1 MRPAIRSQVFAMTS
15 RSARPFSAETVRP
28 VYRHLAASCRYS
40 SGLFIG
46 SCRLAGGQPRVRN
59 TRQCA
64 PFPRESEP
72 RHWNAHWT
80 QVERARGQAAG
91 PTARALFRFGPLKD
105 PSRTSLEVRSLL
117 NFMRIARDAHTPDL
131 TLAGLRCRAA
141 VALNS
146 ATQT

>member
-15 RSARPFSAETVRP
+15 RSARPFSAETVRA
-28 VYRHLAASCRYS
+28 VSRHLAASCRYS

-91 PTARALFRFGPLKD
+91 PTAGALFALAHL
-105 PSRTSLEVRSLL
+105 RTQVGHLSKSARSLTSC
-117 NFMRIARDAHTPDL
+117 ASHGTPTRL
-131 TLAGLRCRAA
+131 IYAA
-141 VALNS
+141 APL
-146 ATQT
+146 